1 MGWMSAAT
9 KKGVIGELQDAVERN
24 IRELSMQEEKLSGM
38 IEKREYDKQESMR
51 RVVRLNTEI
60 AKYKSERKYIT
71 QRKTMLENMV
81 AELTSLSFSGP

>member
-9 KKGVIGELQDAVERN
+9 KKCVIGELQDAVERN

-38 IEKREYDKQESMR
+38 IEKREYGKQESMR

-60 AKYKSERKYIT
+60 AKYESERKYIAR
-71 QRKTMLENMV
+71 RKTMLENMV
-81 AELTSLSFSGP
+81 AELNSISFSGP